1 MVSGNLARSG
11 SISDCLRS
19 DPFASAS
26 AEAPGPEIPTELKQ
40 TSQENSSVSSK
51 PLSRRCCQERQLLG
65 DPPRREPTL
74 ERPGSSRKDPGL
86 KFKTHAQP
94 RPDPRPRQGLWGSS
108 HSPVPLH
115 PTPKFQVMGHL
126 LPGYVGWLPED
137 PVGDPR
143 APGESE
149 QPQPARAHTRTHT
162 QTHSRECVYVPN
174 VGWENNGEPL
184 GLRDHP
190 PPSHQP

>member
-1 MVSGNLARSG
+1 MLPR
-11 SISDCLRS
+11 
-19 DPFASAS
+19 
-26 AEAPGPEIPTELKQ
+26 APAA
-40 TSQENSSVSSK
+40 
-51 PLSRRCCQERQLLG
+51 G
-65 DPPRREPTL
+65 DPPRRERTL

-86 KFKTHAQP
+86 KFKIHAQP
-94 RPDPRPRQGLWGSS
+94 RPDP
-108 HSPVPLH
+108 
-115 PTPKFQVMGHL
+115 PTPAASPRTLGQLPLSRPSPPHPQLQVMGHL
-126 LPGYVGWLPED
+126 LPGYVGWLRED
-137 PVGDPR
+137 PAGDPR

-190 PPSHQP
+190 PPSHQPCAQFLSTVKRRGERRSSDTPPWDVEVAKGRLAWRRDKSSNG